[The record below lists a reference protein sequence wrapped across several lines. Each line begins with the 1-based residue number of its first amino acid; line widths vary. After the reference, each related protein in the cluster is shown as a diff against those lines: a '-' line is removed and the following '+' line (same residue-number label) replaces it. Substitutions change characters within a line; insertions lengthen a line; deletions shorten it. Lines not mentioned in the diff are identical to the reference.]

1 MGILILF
8 LKIIILI
15 VASLFFVKG
24 VSWLVKKFQKEDE
37 QNSIEDKRELEDKKE

>member
-15 VASLFFVKG
+15 VASIFFVKG
-24 VSWLVKKFQKEDE
+24 VSWLVKKFQKENDSE
-37 QNSIEDKRELEDKKE
+37 SKEIENKKE